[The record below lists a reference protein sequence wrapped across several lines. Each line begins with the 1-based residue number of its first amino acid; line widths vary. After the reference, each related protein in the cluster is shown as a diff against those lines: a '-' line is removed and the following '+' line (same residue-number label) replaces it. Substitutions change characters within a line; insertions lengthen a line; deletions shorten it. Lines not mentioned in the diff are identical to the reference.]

1 MLMSTLADAL
11 SKIVLKFNGVIFNI
25 YHVRC
30 SILLFTFL
38 DEHLEEECVKCFI
51 FFFLWYTSC
60 PQKCIYYRPP
70 YQNGNTRKIRM
81 GRRIGNT
88 MGHLS

>member
-51 FFFLWYTSC
+51 FFFC
-60 PQKCIYYRPP
+60 
-70 YQNGNTRKIRM
+70 GIRVVHRNVSITDHHIKM
-81 GRRIGNT
+81 VTLERSERAGGLETPRAT
-88 MGHLS
+88 

>member
-1 MLMSTLADAL
+1 MSTLADAL

-51 FFFLWYTSC
+51 FFRWYTSC
-60 PQKCIYYRPP
+60 PQKYIYI
-70 YQNGNTRKIRM
+70 TDH
-81 GRRIGNT
+81 RIKMVTLERSERAGGLET
-88 MGHLS
+88 PWAT

>member
-51 FFFLWYTSC
+51 FFFVVYE
-60 PQKCIYYRPP
+60 
-70 YQNGNTRKIRM
+70 
-81 GRRIGNT
+81 
-88 MGHLS
+88 LSTEMYLLLTTISKW